1 MELNN
6 KNLIY
11 PLAGTVIL
19 IWGLTFL
26 STKVLL
32 GTLSP
37 TEVLFYRY
45 VIAYAVLFAIS
56 PRPLALLPWKDE
68 RIIAASGIFGI
79 TLNFILENSAL
90 MYSTASN
97 VSLLVTTAPMLTG
110 LFAHFLTKDEKLSPS
125 FAWGCIF
132 GLGGVT
138 LIVFNGHVVLKLN
151 PLGDLLALCA
161 AMSFVSHSLIVRK
174 IRKDITL
181 IMIARKTVF
190 YSLLSLLPL
199 LATPVI
205 NWHPEVLR
213 DPAVIG
219 NLLFL
224 GVFASALCLILWNKV
239 IWSLGAVKANN
250 MIYLSPF
257 VTMVSAAIILGERI
271 TPLAV
276 LGAVMIL
283 AGVFVSQRHK
293 VALSE

>member
-1 MELNN
+1 MELNS
-6 KNLIY
+6 KKLVY
-11 PLAGTVIL
+11 PLAMTVIL
-19 IWGLTFL
+19 IWGMTFL
-26 STKVLL
+26 ATKVLL
-32 GTLSP
+32 TWLKP

-45 VIAYAVLFAIS
+45 VVAYIALFAIS
-56 PRPLALLPWKDE
+56 PRPFGLLSLKDE
-68 RIIAASGIFGI
+68 GVIAASGIFGI

-125 FAWGCIF
+125 FAWGCLF
-132 GLGGVT
+132 GLGGVV

-151 PLGDLLALCA
+151 PLGDILALCA

-174 IRKDITL
+174 IRKDIPL

-190 YSLLSLLPL
+190 YSLLSLMPL

-205 NWHPEVLR
+205 GWHPEVLR
-213 DPAVIG
+213 EPAVIG

-224 GVFASALCLILWNKV
+224 GVLASALCLVLWNKV

-250 MIYLSPF
+250 MIYLSPP
-257 VTMVSAAIILGERI
+257 VTMIAAALILGERI

-276 LGAVMIL
+276 LGAAMIL
-283 AGVFVSQRHK
+283 TGVFVSQHHK
-293 VALSE
+293 VELAE